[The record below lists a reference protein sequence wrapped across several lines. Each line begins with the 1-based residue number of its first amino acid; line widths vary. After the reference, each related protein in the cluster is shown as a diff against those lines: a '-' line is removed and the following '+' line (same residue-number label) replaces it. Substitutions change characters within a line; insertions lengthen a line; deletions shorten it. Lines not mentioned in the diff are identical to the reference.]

1 MTTYSILLVEDN
13 AGDADYIQRAL
24 RRSEDGVR
32 FEVSVVGWLNTA
44 LTTVGARSFDAVLLD
59 LSLPDSQGLDTVV
72 QFLAASPQLPVIV
85 MTGHDDMI
93 TGVNAV
99 RYGAQDYLIK
109 GDTGDRSLERSI
121 IYAIERK
128 RADMVGKKLLRAS
141 IGTLSSAGGGA
152 TALIHEHLAH
162 VADFLHDLRAYIAR
176 NAPAHA
182 DSIEAIASNHQIDV
196 VLREI
201 RAIVQMDV
209 QSTRPGTVRPKKISE
224 EALQAVSSLSSASGR
239 PVAPSSARGAL
250 LSVIESSG
258 EIGER
263 YAVPGVKNGSD
274 DE

>member
-13 AGDADYIQRAL
+13 AADADYIQRAL
-24 RRSEDGVR
+24 RRSEGSIR

-44 LTTVGARSFDAVLLD
+44 LTSVGARSYDAVLLD

-72 QFLAASPQLPVIV
+72 QFLSSAPQLPVIV
-85 MTGHDDMI
+85 MTGFDDMQ

-109 GDTGDRSLERSI
+109 GDTGDRSLERAI
-121 IYAIERK
+121 VYAIERK

-141 IGTLSSAGGGA
+141 IGTLSGPGSGSVAM
-152 TALIHEHLAH
+152 IHEHLAH
-162 VADFLHDLRAYIAR
+162 VADFLHDLRAYVAR

-209 QSTRPGTVRPKKISE
+209 QVTRPGSARPRKLSDT
-224 EALQAVSSLSSASGR
+224 AAQAVASLSSTA
-239 PVAPSSARGAL
+239 PVAPASARSAL

-258 EIGER
+258 EIGDR
-263 YAVPGVKNGSD
+263 YSDPLKKVEPG

>member
-72 QFLAASPQLPVIV
+72 QFLASAPQLPVIV
-85 MTGHDDMI
+85 MTGHDDMV
-93 TGVNAV
+93 TGINAV

-152 TALIHEHLAH
+152 TALVHEHLAH

-209 QSTRPGTVRPKKISE
+209 QSTRPGTARPKKISE